1 MEILD
6 NSWINNYETLEKD
19 YFFFYKEQVDNINL
33 YFIYINNN
41 NEINLITQENVSIS
55 KKLEKKFIYK
65 IIKKKKYN
73 NGINYKLISLLKYNI
88 LLEPENIKNF
98 LNNEFNENN
107 NIFLIPIYKIED
119 IEFEDTITLFKDL
132 NSLFFVFFD
141 NSNSNIIYNHK
152 LNKKILTKKYRNIS
166 NYNHTQKKN

>member
-88 LLEPENIKNF
+88 LLEPENIKKF

-141 NSNSNIIYNHK
+141 NCNSNIIYNHK
-152 LNKKILTKKYRNIS
+152 LNKKTLTKKYRNIS